1 MRNKIYTRDKYTYL
15 NENSEIERKE
25 IINNMNNIE
34 RNNNT
39 ENNSVVEYEKYRFNP
54 TNKVN
59 NNNYEQT
66 YSPFN
71 ESIEKKYLQDKLNFL
86 ENEFRK
92 YKNYID
98 NDDNTNNYIE
108 KFSNNS
114 KEEEIATNYNKSNDI
129 IDLILLIII
138 GLIVIFVMNS
148 IFNIGK
154 SIGARN
160 KII

>member
-1 MRNKIYTRDKYTYL
+1 
-15 NENSEIERKE
+15 
-25 IINNMNNIE
+25 MNNIE
-34 RNNNT
+34 RNSNT
-39 ENNSVVEYEKYRFNP
+39 EDNSIVNYEKYRFNP
-54 TNKVN
+54 NNKVYN
-59 NNNYEQT
+59 NNNERT

-92 YKNYID
+92 YKNYVED
-98 NDDNTNNYIE
+98 ENNTNNYIE

-114 KEEEIATNYNKSNDI
+114 KEETETNYNKSNDI
-129 IDLILLIII
+129 IDLILIIII

-154 SIGARN
+154 TIGSRN